1 MGQLLYGNQTASF
14 EVDDRTLAHVEA
26 VILAKLRRN
35 ESFAL
40 TIEAGHG
47 GRDTLWLSASA
58 QLRFSYT
65 TERPQVNRAWLDA
78 LIDTANSTS
87 GMRIVPEPAAP

>member
-1 MGQLLYGNQTASF
+1 MGQLFYGSQTAGF
-14 EVDDRTLAHVEA
+14 DIDDRTLAHVEA

-40 TIEAGHG
+40 TLEPGHG
-47 GRDTLWLSASA
+47 VRDTIWLNSAV
-58 QLRFSYT
+58 QLRFSFT
-65 TERPQVNRAWLDA
+65 SERPTINRAWLDA

-87 GMRIVPEPAAP
+87 GMRILPEPGTE

>member
-1 MGQLLYGNQTASF
+1 MGQLIYGTQAASF
-14 EVDDRTLAHVEA
+14 DIDDRTLAHVEA

-40 TIEAGHG
+40 TLDTDHG
-47 GRDTLWLSASA
+47 GRETLWLSQAV

-65 TERPQVNRAWLDA
+65 GERTKINRIWLEA
-78 LIDTANSTS
+78 LIDTANSTA
-87 GMRIVPEPAAP
+87 GMRILPEPSSE